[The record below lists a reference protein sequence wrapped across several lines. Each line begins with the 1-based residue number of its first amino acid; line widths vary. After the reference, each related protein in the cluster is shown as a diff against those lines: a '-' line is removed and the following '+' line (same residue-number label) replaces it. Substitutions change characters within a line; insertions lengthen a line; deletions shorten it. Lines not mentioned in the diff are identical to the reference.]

1 MVGVNIELTNQWVKL
16 SNNEDYIIQNKSS
29 TLIYVAASATIPSSI
44 DIAIELE
51 SKGVLTSSLMPGVI
65 WAKTIKGT
73 AAIVCAK

>member
-16 SNNEDYIIQNKSS
+16 SNNQDYIIQNKSS

-51 SKGVLTSSLMPGVI
+51 SKCVLTSSLMPGVI
-65 WAKTIKGT
+65 WAKTIKGI
-73 AAIVCAK
+73 APIVCAK

>member
-29 TLIYVAASATIPSSI
+29 APIYVAASATIPSSI

-65 WAKTIKGT
+65 WAKTIKGI
-73 AAIVCAK
+73 APIVCAK

>member
-1 MVGVNIELTNQWVKL
+1 MVGENIELTNQWVKL

-51 SKGVLTSSLMPGVI
+51 SKGVLTSFLMPGVI

>member
-16 SNNEDYIIQNKSS
+16 SNNEDYIIQNKSA

-51 SKGVLTSSLMPGVI
+51 SKGVITSSLMPGVI
-65 WAKTIKGT
+65 WAKTIKGI
-73 AAIVCAK
+73 APIVCAK

>member
-1 MVGVNIELTNQWVKL
+1 MVGENIELTNQWVKL

-29 TLIYVAASATIPSSI
+29 TLIYVAASDTIPSSI

>member
-65 WAKTIKGT
+65 LAKTIKGT

>member
-1 MVGVNIELTNQWVKL
+1 MVGENIELTNQWVKL

-29 TLIYVAASATIPSSI
+29 TLIYVAASATIPSSV

-73 AAIVCAK
+73 APIVRAK

>member
-1 MVGVNIELTNQWVKL
+1 MVGENIELTNQWVKL

-65 WAKTIKGT
+65 WAKAIKGI
-73 AAIVCAK
+73 APIVCAK